1 MTLSLTW
8 QDFKQPVIFMN
19 VKDSVY
25 NETSSYSF
33 LKSIYVP
40 SFRASTIKF
49 YISLFSN
56 FFFFQHKSA
65 FLPGRVPVTNVDHP
79 LDKKIPFTPSWIK
92 IYIDFAKFW
101 IRMLSFILR
110 RYGRKAYAPAS
121 EFTAGMAELYSFAA
135 QIYRRNLS
143 TTSRPFYIKRP
154 LFMVIHMLDP
164 HLMCIP
170 SLHVMVVIYTYT
182 SFAKIVKSFGDD
194 EKLKNQVLEMKYG
207 TLAIIQAI
215 LFVKQHSINCI
226 AAALYAM
233 NCFNNSLFS
242 QQEAEKLLNL
252 LFSPIPDFGVHTKN
266 IHPSYAPKTKLP
278 DAVQNE
284 IKEYIL
290 NLYRRFLSERNNAK
304 LWYEPL
310 LRFLKP

>member
-1 MTLSLTW
+1 
-8 QDFKQPVIFMN
+8 MN

-25 NETSSYSF
+25 AETAFYSF
-33 LKSIYVP
+33 LKTCYVP
-40 SFRASTIKF
+40 YLKKATLK
-49 YISLFSN
+49 YYWSLFYN
-56 FFFFQHKSA
+56 FFFSQHKA
-65 FLPGRVPVTNVDHP
+65 FILPGGIPVSNVDHP
-79 LDKKIPFTPSWIK
+79 LDRKIPFTPAWIK

-101 IRMLSFILR
+101 VRTLSYILR

-121 EFTAGMAELYSFAA
+121 EFISGMADLYAFAA
-135 QIYRRNLS
+135 QVYRKHLS
-143 TTSRPFYIKRP
+143 TTTRPFYIKRP

-182 SFAKIVKSFGDD
+182 SFAKIVKSFGEE
-194 EKLKNQVLEMKYG
+194 EKLKDQVLEMKYG
-207 TLAIIQAI
+207 ALAIIQAI

-233 NCFNNSLFS
+233 VCFSKELFPRE
-242 QQEAEKLLNL
+242 EAEKLLSL

-278 DAVQNE
+278 DDVKKE

-290 NLYRRFLSERNNAK
+290 NLYRRFLSERNPEK
-304 LWYEPL
+304 SWTEPL
-310 LRFLKP
+310 INFLKLV

>member
-1 MTLSLTW
+1 
-8 QDFKQPVIFMN
+8 MN

-25 NETSSYSF
+25 SETSSYAFFKTCYVSR
-33 LKSIYVP
+33 LKK
-40 SFRASTIKF
+40 STLK
-49 YISLFSN
+49 YYWSLFYN
-56 FFFFQHKSA
+56 FFFSQHKA
-65 FLPGRVPVTNVDHP
+65 HFLPGRIPVTNVDHP

-101 IRMLSFILR
+101 IRMLSYILR

-121 EFTAGMAELYSFAA
+121 EFIAGMAELYEFAA
-135 QIYRRNLS
+135 VVYRKNLS
-143 TTSRPFYIKRP
+143 TTTRPFYIKRP

-182 SFAKIVKSFGDD
+182 SFAKIVKLFGEE
-194 EKLKNQVLEMKYG
+194 EKLKEQVLEMKYG
-207 TLAIIQAI
+207 ALAIIQAI
-215 LFVKQHSINCI
+215 LYVKQHSINCI

-233 NCFNNSLFS
+233 DCFSNELFPT
-242 QQEAEKLLNL
+242 QEADKLMAL

-266 IHPSYAPKTKLP
+266 VHPSYAPKTKLP

-290 NLYRRFLSERNNAK
+290 NLYRRFLAERNSAK
-304 LWYEPL
+304 TWIEPL
-310 LRFLKP
+310 LRFLELAKE